1 MNMPLPLST
10 VLNVETFISPAGV
23 PGPSFNRALI
33 VGSSSRIPSVGGS
46 GPRIR
51 EYYNLEGMESDGFMD
66 TDPEYLA
73 AEIYFG
79 QSPTPAYLSIGRQ
92 DLTAIKTF
100 NISGGTPV
108 ATTGSA
114 AQGSTAL
121 TVADPTG
128 IIVGQL
134 VSGTGIAPLTFVMAV
149 DSATSVVTLSLG
161 TTAILSSGAV
171 TFTALIG
178 GHGYVAGDIVT
189 VVQSGASFGQLQ
201 VTGTR
206 TSGSTTGVVTALELV
221 EGSQGTGYAALNT
234 NSVTG
239 GTGTGL
245 EVDISAIGETPLEAV
260 QACRAADAGWYCCMF
275 VGTATDTDH
284 VNIAT
289 YIEAAYP
296 ASTYF
301 VTTGEVIVLTAPSTS
316 LPAQLQALGF
326 NRTWI
331 DYSTVQG
338 GNAPN
343 NIYASAEP
351 MGMAMGRNT
360 GAAGSYFD
368 IMFKPG
374 SGVVPEP
381 LTSSQVAAIC
391 GTNDRSSQGLNCN
404 CKLPFQG
411 GYSWWMYGTMAS
423 GIFFDI
429 ILNVDM
435 LASDIQYS
443 GVNLLTSIPA
453 LPITEGGMAM
463 MRNVISGACQRA
475 QVRGFI
481 APSGTWDGVNIG
493 IGNAAINNGDAL
505 PKGYAL
511 YAPPVS
517 SLSSAQRAARVL
529 PSIVVL
535 VIESESGHSLTVD
548 VNLQA

>member
-114 AQGSTAL
+114 TKGSTAL

-134 VSGTGIAPLTFVMAV
+134 VSGTGIAPLTFVIAV
-149 DSATSVVTLSLG
+149 DSSVVTLSLG

-178 GHGYVAGDIVT
+178 GHGYMAGDIVT

-201 VTGTR
+201 VTGTQ

-260 QACRAADAGWYCCMF
+260 QACRAADAGWYSCMF
-275 VGTATDTDH
+275 VGTAADTDH
-284 VNIAT
+284 VDIAT

-301 VTTGEVIVLTAPSTS
+301 YTTGEAAVLNAPSTS
-316 LPAQLQALGF
+316 LPAQLQALKF
-326 NRTWI
+326 NRTFGV
-331 DYSTVQG
+331 YATTQG
-338 GNAPN
+338 GLYPN
-343 NIYASAEP
+343 NIYACAAA
-351 MGMAMGRNT
+351 MGIAMGRNT

-368 IMFKPG
+368 VMFKPV
-374 SGVVPEP
+374 SSIAAEP
-381 LTSSQVAAIC
+381 LTSSQIAAIC
-391 GTNDRSSQGLNCN
+391 GSSDRSNPGLNCN
-404 CKLPFQG
+404 VYCPFQG
-411 GYSWWMYGTMAS
+411 GYAWFMYATMAS

-443 GVNLLTSIPA
+443 GVNLLTSVPA
-453 LPITEGGMAM
+453 LAITEGGMAT
-463 MRNVISGACQRA
+463 MRGVISNACQRA
-475 QVRGFI
+475 QVKGFI
-481 APSGTWDGVNIG
+481 DPSGFWNGVTVG
-493 IGNAAINNGDAL
+493 VGNAAINNGDPL